1 MVPEVD
7 QPMKSEINALL
18 AFSIAA
24 AACPAFAQSALALG
38 ERPIARSEV
47 IAFVKK
53 QFATM
58 DTDHNGS
65 VSPAEFEAYHAQQ
78 AGKAQAGLGHV
89 GSHWFEKTD
98 ENGDGRV
105 TLEEAEAR
113 PLQLFDLADINH
125 DGTASVEEQSMAQM
139 FMGK

>member
-1 MVPEVD
+1 
-7 QPMKSEINALL
+7 MKRNLTTLL
-18 AFSIAA
+18 ALSLGAAIAS
-24 AACPAFAQSALALG
+24 PVFAQSAIVLG
-38 ERPIARSEV
+38 ERPITRAEV
-47 IAFVKK
+47 TSFVKK

-65 VSPAEFEAYHAQQ
+65 ISPAEFETYHAQQ
-78 AGKAQAGLGHV
+78 GGKAEAGLGHI
-89 GSHWFEKTD
+89 GGHWFEKAD

-105 TLEEAEAR
+105 TIEEAEAR

-125 DGTASVEEQSMAQM
+125 DGTASVEEQSMAQL

>member
-1 MVPEVD
+1 
-7 QPMKSEINALL
+7 MKPKLTILL
-18 AFSIAA
+18 AISSGALIAA
-24 AACPAFAQSALALG
+24 PALAQSALTLG
-38 ERPIARSEV
+38 ERPITRTEV

-53 QFATM
+53 QFAEM

-65 VSPAEFEAYHAQQ
+65 ISPAEFEAYRTRQG
-78 AGKAQAGLGHV
+78 GKSQAGLGHI
-89 GSHWFEKTD
+89 GGHWFEKVDTD
-98 ENGDGRV
+98 GNGRV